1 MATLKSIKNKYL
13 DAADGA
19 VLGVDTNTE
28 NISALSFKLAT
39 ADSLSKFNLV
49 DGFADDYQDATG
61 VDAGG
66 STNDDR
72 DASGKYYKGVAV
84 TTPTATGGTITTSGD
99 YKIHTFN
106 NYFIPGTEEI
116 HEDAGQKKFG
126 VSSLYLDGSDYLT
139 SNAQANYNLSGDFTI
154 EMWVRLESVNDTI
167 ISSLSNTNWSSA
179 STNDWILLIDGA
191 GYIGFNVKNV
201 GTVYGSSDVRNLN
214 TWQHVAVVRNSGTT
228 TIYIDGTSYVSNT
241 GAGSGAIGNSAN
253 TIEFGRGATTLTGSY
268 QGWVDEFRMSNTAR
282 WTANFTPA
290 AAAYTSDQYTLCLMH
305 FDYNNQDNNRNFTVD
320 CQYTNSHAQDVEM
333 LMVAGGGGG
342 GGMNGGHYASAGGG
356 GGGGMLEGSSI
367 TMNAGTYGM
376 TIGGAGAGGDHEG
389 MPTPNRG
396 RMGMDAGDSVITNAT
411 WGTATAIGGGG
422 GGTASSGAGRTGG
435 SGGGG
440 GGYWHS
446 SPAGGSA
453 SQGNSNGLTGYGF
466 AGGAGGNRSGS
477 TNAWAAGAGGGGA
490 GGAAGNG
497 STSTRGANGPG
508 RANAI
513 SGAVVTYAAGG
524 ESQNSGGASS
534 GTDATA
540 ATGNGGGGGRVNGDP
555 VSGHFGGRGGSGIL
569 IIKRPTS
576 ASEPGNMTLVSNA
589 YTAQTAPTTTRI
601 VLDSLTAAGGTTLN
615 TDLKAYVSRDNGT
628 TYTQIT
634 LADQGYLNPNSGIDG
649 YTKLMLHCDGSNNGT
664 TFTDSSFSAHTVTA
678 SGNAVTDTTYK
689 KFGTAGYKCPATG
702 DFLSISDSEDWNF
715 GSGDFTIDAWLYR
728 TGTSSYQT
736 ILENKTDNSNYWQWR
751 YFGSGGN
758 ITFSVTGSGSFTVS
772 FGCDDST
779 FPVNTWVHHQ
789 MVRSGNSW
797 KLFQNGTQTGT
808 TQTQAA
814 AIPDMTGN
822 LILQGDSSLGQPFVG
837 YMDEFRISKGIARNT
852 SNFVVPSGEYV
863 QSRRLLSGSV
873 DISGQPSGTNVK
885 YKIETLN
892 QSASKQ
898 TRVYGTSMAWA

>member
-13 DAADGA
+13 QASDGET
-19 VLGVDTNTE
+19 LGVTTNTE

-49 DGFADDYQDATG
+49 DGFTDDYNDATG
-61 VDAGG
+61 VDSGG
-66 STNDDR
+66 STNDSR
-72 DASGKYYKGVAV
+72 DSQNYYKGVAV

-126 VSSLYLDGSDYLT
+126 ASSLYLDGSDYLT

-154 EMWVRLESVNDTI
+154 EMWVRLEAINKTI
-167 ISSLSNTNWSSA
+167 VSSLSNTNWGSA

-191 GYIGFNVKNV
+191 GYVGFNVKNV
-201 GTVYGSSDVRNLN
+201 GTVYGNSDVRNLN

-228 TIYIDGTSYVSNT
+228 TIYIDGTSYISNT

-253 TIEFGRGATTLTGSY
+253 TIEFGRAATGLTGSY

-282 WTANFTPA
+282 WNANFTPA

-320 CQYTNSHAQDVEM
+320 CQYTNSHAQDVEI
-333 LMVAGGGGG
+333 LMVGGGGG
-342 GGMNGGHYASAGGG
+342 GGGANGGHYASAGGG

-367 TMNAGTYGM
+367 TMNSGTYGM
-376 TIGGAGAGGDHEG
+376 TIGGAGAGGDYEG

-396 RMGMDAGDSVITNAT
+396 RMGMDAGSSVITNGT

-422 GGTASSGAGRTGG
+422 GGTASSGPGRTGG

-440 GGYWHS
+440 AGYWHS
-446 SPAGGSA
+446 SPAGGPA
-453 SQGNSNGLTGYGF
+453 SQGNSNGLTGYGY
-466 AGGAGGNRSGS
+466 AGGAGGNRGGA
-477 TNAWAAGAGGGGA
+477 TNQWAAGAGGGGA

-508 RANAI
+508 RANSI
-513 SGAVVTYAAGG
+513 SGSSVTYAAGG
-524 ESQNSGGASS
+524 ESQNSGGNTA

-540 ATGNGGGGGRVNGDP
+540 ATGNGGGGSRMNGGP
-555 VSGHFGGRGGSGIL
+555 AANIFGGRGGSGIL

-576 ASEPGNMTLVSNA
+576 ADGPGNMTLLSNA
-589 YTAQTAPTTTRI
+589 FTAQAAPTTARI
-601 VLDSLTAAGGTTLN
+601 ILDEYTSTGSATLN
-615 TDLKAYVSRDNGT
+615 TDIKAYASRDNGT

-634 LADQGYLNPNSGIDG
+634 LANL
-649 YTKLMLHCDGSNNGT
+649 GT
-664 TFTDSSFSAHTVTA
+664 IETNH
-678 SGNAVTDTTYK
+678 
-689 KFGTAGYKCPATG
+689 
-702 DFLSISDSEDWNF
+702 
-715 GSGDFTIDAWLYR
+715 
-728 TGTSSYQT
+728 
-736 ILENKTDNSNYWQWR
+736 
-751 YFGSGGN
+751 
-758 ITFSVTGSGSFTVS
+758 
-772 FGCDDST
+772 
-779 FPVNTWVHHQ
+779 
-789 MVRSGNSW
+789 
-797 KLFQNGTQTGT
+797 
-808 TQTQAA
+808 
-814 AIPDMTGN
+814 
-822 LILQGDSSLGQPFVG
+822 
-837 YMDEFRISKGIARNT
+837 
-852 SNFVVPSGEYV
+852 
-863 QSRRLLSGSV
+863 RLLSGSV
-873 DISGQPSGTNVK
+873 DVSGQPSGTSVK

-892 QSASKQ
+892 QSASKV